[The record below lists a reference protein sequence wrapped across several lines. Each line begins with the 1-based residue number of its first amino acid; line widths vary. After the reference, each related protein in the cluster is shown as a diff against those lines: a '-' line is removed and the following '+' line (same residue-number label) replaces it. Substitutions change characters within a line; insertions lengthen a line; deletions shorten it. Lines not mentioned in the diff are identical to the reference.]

1 MTTTIKSLTERQIRT
16 LRPEALA
23 AGDYDMAAICDL
35 AIDGSIDCD
44 DYTTL
49 STSGERRIRQ
59 MNREAAYAEIV
70 RAINHARAQG

>member
-1 MTTTIKSLTERQIRT
+1 MTTTIKSLTENQIRT
-16 LRPEALA
+16 LRFEALT

-49 STSGERRIRQ
+49 STSGERRIRT
-59 MNREAAYAEIV
+59 MSRADAYAEIV
-70 RAINHARAQG
+70 RVINNAEAQ